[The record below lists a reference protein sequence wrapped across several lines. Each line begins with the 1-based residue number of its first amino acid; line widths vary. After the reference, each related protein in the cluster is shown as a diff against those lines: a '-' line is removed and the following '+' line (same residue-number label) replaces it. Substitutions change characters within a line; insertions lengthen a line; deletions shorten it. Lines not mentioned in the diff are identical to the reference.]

1 MKYVNEEPEVRSER
15 GNPFMP
21 ITPEATIN
29 VPPVEEMLTPFYS
42 SQAFRFMQKHA
53 AKYRR
58 ANTRAQIKLTVR
70 NAAFIAF
77 AFVMMG
83 GDAVMNVLGIM
94 ASSNTNRER
103 RVVEKTTAGK
113 ARTEAEYA
121 EMIKAEEDRAARQDD
136 ALKELHADR
145 AKAVADAAKEGRPLS
160 ISRLRIYSAR
170 EDSAES
176 KKTQAEN
183 RKRHHIGERN
193 EMVAKLEAEARAND
207 STGFEFWGLL
217 CVGAIIPFAVGMA
230 MYRAAQLQGQ
240 GRSYEVAGFM
250 GQLLAA
256 YFTACFVAH
265 EVDGMNFSP
274 FGVIVNPPA
283 MFMFGFVLYGYA
295 KIYEGVSAMLKETA
309 DVRQRTVYYHRNEL
323 VQDLRAQAEQ
333 IEVFMSIGDKLEE
346 IKGRQL
352 AARFDFNGQSSRL
365 KAQAEQA
372 SASAQ
377 SMAESQAAV
386 AELHALIPKA
396 ESAADFGRRLYEM
409 EVAGKLEYL
418 TTRAGT
424 LKAVCEMAGWGEQYG
439 TITKTMQVCREK
451 AARALQEA
459 VPPHENDEKTA
470 QLV

>member
-1 MKYVNEEPEVRSER
+1 MKYVSEEPEVRSER

-21 ITPEATIN
+21 VTPEATIN

-58 ANTRAQIKLTVR
+58 ANTRAQIKLTLR

-103 RVVEKTTAGK
+103 RVVEKTAVGK
-113 ARTEAEYA
+113 AKIDAEFA
-121 EMIKAEEDRAARQDD
+121 EMIKAEEARAARQDE
-136 ALKELHADR
+136 ALKELRADR

-183 RKRHHIGERN
+183 RKLHHIGERN
-193 EMVAKLEAEARAND
+193 GMVEKLEAEARAND

-230 MYRAAQLQGQ
+230 MYRAAQLQGE

-265 EVDGMNFSP
+265 EVDGMNFMA
-274 FGVIVNPPA
+274 FGLTVCPPA
-283 MFMFGFVLYGYA
+283 IFMFGFVLYGYA

-309 DVRQRTVYYHRNEL
+309 NVRQVTTYYYRNEL
-323 VQDLRAQAEQ
+323 VQDLLSQSKQ
-333 IEVFMSIGDKLEE
+333 IEAFMAIGDKLEE
-346 IKGRQL
+346 IKSRQL
-352 AARFDFNGQSSRL
+352 SARFDFNGQAARL

-372 SASAQ
+372 STAAQ
-377 SMAESQAAV
+377 SMAESQQAV
-386 AELHALIPKA
+386 AELHSLIPKA

-409 EVAGKLEYL
+409 EAAGKLEYL
-418 TTRAGT
+418 VSRAGT

-439 TITKTMQVCREK
+439 TVTKTMQVCREK
-451 AARALQEA
+451 AARAAQKA
-459 VPPHENDEKTA
+459 VPPTESDEKTD

>member
-1 MKYVNEEPEVRSER
+1 MKYMSDETEGRQER

-21 ITPEATIN
+21 VTPEATIN
-29 VPPVEEMLTPFYS
+29 VPPVEEMLTPFYH

-58 ANTRAQIKLTVR
+58 ANTRAQIKLTLR

-77 AFVMMG
+77 AFVMMS
-83 GDAVMNVLGIM
+83 GDSVMNVLGIM
-94 ASSNTNRER
+94 ASSKSNRER
-103 RVVEKTTAGK
+103 RVAEKTAQGK
-113 ARTEAEYA
+113 AKIEAEFA
-121 EMIKAEEDRAARQDD
+121 EMIKADESRAARQDV
-136 ALKELHADR
+136 ALAELRADR
-145 AKAVADAAKEGRPLS
+145 AKAVADAANEGRPLS

-183 RKRHHIGERN
+183 RKRDHIGERN
-193 EMVAKLEAEARAND
+193 DMIAKLEAEARAND

-256 YFTACFVAH
+256 YFTACFVSH
-265 EVDGMNFSP
+265 EVDGMNFSA
-274 FGVIVNPPA
+274 FGLTFNPPA
-283 MFMFGFVLYGYA
+283 IFMFGFVLYGYA
-295 KIYEGVSAMLKETA
+295 KIYEGVSAMLKETP

-346 IKGRQL
+346 IKSRQL
-352 AARFDFNGQSSRL
+352 SARFDFKGEAMRL
-365 KAQAEQA
+365 KAQAEH
-372 SASAQ
+372 ASAQ
-377 SMAESQAAV
+377 AQNMAESQAAV

-396 ESAADFGRRLYEM
+396 DSAADFGRRLYEM

-418 TTRAGT
+418 VTRAGT
-424 LKAVCEMAGWGEQYG
+424 LKAICEMAGWGEQYG
-439 TITKTMQVCREK
+439 TVTKTMQVCREK
-451 AARALQEA
+451 SARAAQEV
-459 VPPHENDEKTA
+459 VPPPESGEKIGE
-470 QLV
+470 

>member
-1 MKYVNEEPEVRSER
+1 MKYVREEPEARSER

-29 VPPVEEMLTPFYS
+29 VPPLETMFTEFYNDK
-42 SQAFRFMQKHA
+42 AFRFMQKHA

-58 ANTRAQIKLTVR
+58 ANTRAQLKLTVR
-70 NAAFIAF
+70 NAVFIAF
-77 AFVMMG
+77 AFVMMS

-113 ARTEAEYA
+113 AKIEAEYA
-121 EMIKAEEDRAARQDD
+121 EMIKEEEARAARQDD
-136 ALKELHADR
+136 ALKELRADR

-183 RKRHHIGERN
+183 RKRNHIGERN
-193 EMVAKLEAEARAND
+193 EMVAKLESEARAND

-217 CVGAIIPFAVGMA
+217 CVGAIIPFAVGVA

-240 GRSYEVAGFM
+240 GRTYEVAGFM

-265 EVDGMNFSP
+265 EVDGMNFSA
-274 FGVIVNPPA
+274 FGLTVNPPA
-283 MFMFGFVLYGYA
+283 VFMFGFVLYGYA
-295 KIYEGVSAMLKETA
+295 KVYEGVSAMLKETP
-309 DVRQRTVYYHRNEL
+309 DMRQRAVYYHRNEL
-323 VQDLRAQAEQ
+323 VQDLRAQTEQ
-333 IEVFMSIGDKLEE
+333 VEAFMSIGDKLEE
-346 IKGRQL
+346 IKSKQL
-352 AARFDFNGQSSRL
+352 AARFDFKGEAMRL
-365 KAQAEQA
+365 KSQAEQA
-372 SASAQ
+372 SAAAQ
-377 SMAESQAAV
+377 SMAESQSAV
-386 AELHALIPKA
+386 AELHALIPRA
-396 ESAADFGRRLYEM
+396 DTAADFGRRLYEM

-418 TTRAGT
+418 TSRAGT

-439 TITKTMQVCREK
+439 TVTKTMQICREK
-451 AARALQEA
+451 AARAAQEV
-459 VPPHENDEKTA
+459 VPPPESGEKIGE
-470 QLV
+470 

>member
-1 MKYVNEEPEVRSER
+1 MKYVNEETEVRSER

-58 ANTRAQIKLTVR
+58 ANTRAQLKLTVR

-103 RVVEKTTAGK
+103 RVVEKTAVGK
-113 ARTEAEYA
+113 AKIEAEFT
-121 EMIKAEEDRAARQDD
+121 EMIKAEEARAARQDD
-136 ALKELHADR
+136 VLKALRADR
-145 AKAVADAAKEGRPLS
+145 AKAETSAEKEGKPLS
-160 ISRLRIYSAR
+160 ITRLKVYAVR
-170 EDSAES
+170 EDSIES

-183 RKRHHIGERN
+183 GKRDHIGKRN
-193 EMVAKLEAEARAND
+193 DMIAKLEAESRAND

-265 EVDGMNFSP
+265 EVDGINFSA
-274 FGVIVNPPA
+274 FGLTVNPPA
-283 MFMFGFVLYGYA
+283 IFMFGFVLYGYA
-295 KIYEGVSAMLKETA
+295 KIYEGVSAMLKETP

-346 IKGRQL
+346 IKSRQL
-352 AARFDFNGQSSRL
+352 SARFDFKGEAMRL
-365 KAQAEQA
+365 KAQAKQA
-372 SASAQ
+372 STAAQ
-377 SMAESQAAV
+377 NMAESQAAV

-396 ESAADFGRRLYEM
+396 DSAADFGRRLYEM

-418 TTRAGT
+418 VSRAGT
-424 LKAVCEMAGWGEQYG
+424 LKAVCEIAGWGEQYG
-439 TITKTMQVCREK
+439 TVTKTMNVCREK
-451 AARALQEA
+451 AARASQEA
-459 VPPHENDEKTA
+459 VPPHESGEKIGE
-470 QLV
+470 

>member
-1 MKYVNEEPEVRSER
+1 MKYINEEPEGRNER

-21 ITPEATIN
+21 VTPEATIN

-58 ANTRAQIKLTVR
+58 ANTRAQIKLTLR

-103 RVVEKTTAGK
+103 RVVEKTAEAK
-113 ARTEAEYA
+113 AKIETEYA
-121 EMIKAEEDRAARQDD
+121 EMIKAEEARAARQDD
-136 ALKELHADR
+136 ALKELRADR

-183 RKRHHIGERN
+183 RKRHHIGERT
-193 EMVAKLEAEARAND
+193 EKVSKLEAEARDND

-240 GRSYEVAGFM
+240 GRSYEVAGFL

-265 EVDGMNFSP
+265 EVDGMNFVA
-274 FGVIVNPPA
+274 FGLTVCPPA
-283 MFMFGFVLYGYA
+283 VFMFAFVLYGYA

-309 DVRQRTVYYHRNEL
+309 DVRQRTTYYHRNEL

-333 IEVFMSIGDKLEE
+333 IEAFMGIGDKLEE
-346 IKGRQL
+346 VNKRQL
-352 AARFDFNGQSSRL
+352 AARFDFKGEAMRL
-365 KAQAEQA
+365 KAEAERA
-372 SASAQ
+372 TAQ
-377 SMAESQAAV
+377 DQNMAESQAAV

-396 ESAADFGRRLYEM
+396 DSAADFGRRLYEM

-418 TTRAGT
+418 TSRAGT

-439 TITKTMQVCREK
+439 TVTKTMNVCREK
-451 AARALQEA
+451 AARSAQDA
-459 VPPHENDEKTA
+459 VPTSEIDEKMA
-470 QLV
+470 E

>member
-1 MKYVNEEPEVRSER
+1 MKYVREEPEARSER

-29 VPPVEEMLTPFYS
+29 VPPLETMFTEFYNDK
-42 SQAFRFMQKHA
+42 AFRFMQKHA

-58 ANTRAQIKLTVR
+58 ANTRAQLKLTVR
-70 NAAFIAF
+70 NAVFIAF
-77 AFVMMG
+77 AFVMMS

-113 ARTEAEYA
+113 AKIEAEYA
-121 EMIKAEEDRAARQDD
+121 EMIKEEEARAARQDD
-136 ALKELHADR
+136 ALKELRADR

-183 RKRHHIGERN
+183 RKLHHIGERN
-193 EMVAKLEAEARAND
+193 EMVAKLESEARAND

-217 CVGAIIPFAVGMA
+217 CVGAIIPFAVGVA

-240 GRSYEVAGFM
+240 GRTYEVAGFM

-265 EVDGMNFSP
+265 EVDGMNFSA
-274 FGVIVNPPA
+274 FGLTVNPPA
-283 MFMFGFVLYGYA
+283 VFMFGFVLYGYA
-295 KIYEGVSAMLKETA
+295 KVYEGVSAMLKETP
-309 DVRQRTVYYHRNEL
+309 DMRQRAVYYHRNEL
-323 VQDLRAQAEQ
+323 VQDLRAQTEQ
-333 IEVFMSIGDKLEE
+333 VEAFMSIGDKLEE
-346 IKGRQL
+346 IKSKQL
-352 AARFDFNGQSSRL
+352 AARFDFKGEAMRL
-365 KAQAEQA
+365 KSQAEQA
-372 SASAQ
+372 SAAAQ
-377 SMAESQAAV
+377 SMAESQSAV
-386 AELHALIPKA
+386 AELHALIPRA
-396 ESAADFGRRLYEM
+396 DTAADFGRRLYEM

-418 TTRAGT
+418 TSRAGT

-439 TITKTMQVCREK
+439 TVTKTMQICREK
-451 AARALQEA
+451 SARAAQEV
-459 VPPHENDEKTA
+459 VPPPESGEKIGE
-470 QLV
+470 

>member
-1 MKYVNEEPEVRSER
+1 MKYVREEPEARSER

-29 VPPVEEMLTPFYS
+29 VPPLETMFTEFYNDK
-42 SQAFRFMQKHA
+42 AFRFMQKHA

-58 ANTRAQIKLTVR
+58 ANTRAQLKLTVR
-70 NAAFIAF
+70 NAVFIAF
-77 AFVMMG
+77 AFVMMS

-113 ARTEAEYA
+113 AKIEAEYA
-121 EMIKAEEDRAARQDD
+121 EMIKEEEARAARQDD
-136 ALKELHADR
+136 ALKELRADR

-183 RKRHHIGERN
+183 RKRNHIGERN
-193 EMVAKLEAEARAND
+193 EMVAKLESEARAND

-217 CVGAIIPFAVGMA
+217 CVGAIIPFAVGVA

-240 GRSYEVAGFM
+240 GRTYEVAGFM

-265 EVDGMNFSP
+265 EVDGMNFSA
-274 FGVIVNPPA
+274 FGLTVNPPA
-283 MFMFGFVLYGYA
+283 VFMFGFVLYGYA
-295 KIYEGVSAMLKETA
+295 KVYEGVSAMLKETP
-309 DVRQRTVYYHRNEL
+309 DMRQRAVYYHRNEL
-323 VQDLRAQAEQ
+323 VQDLRAQTEQ
-333 IEVFMSIGDKLEE
+333 VEAFMSIGDKLEE
-346 IKGRQL
+346 IKSKQL
-352 AARFDFNGQSSRL
+352 AARFDFKGEAMRL
-365 KAQAEQA
+365 KSQAEQA
-372 SASAQ
+372 SAAAQ
-377 SMAESQAAV
+377 SMAESQSAV
-386 AELHALIPKA
+386 AELHALIPRA
-396 ESAADFGRRLYEM
+396 DTAADFGRRLYEM

-418 TTRAGT
+418 TSRAGT

-439 TITKTMQVCREK
+439 TVTKTMQICREK
-451 AARALQEA
+451 SARAAQEV
-459 VPPHENDEKTA
+459 VPPPESGEKIGE
-470 QLV
+470 

>member
-1 MKYVNEEPEVRSER
+1 MKYVSEEPEVRSER

-29 VPPVEEMLTPFYS
+29 VPPVEEMLTPFYR

-58 ANTRAQIKLTVR
+58 ANTRAQLKLTVR
-70 NAAFIAF
+70 NAVFIAF

-103 RVVEKTTAGK
+103 RVVEKTTASK
-113 ARTEAEYA
+113 AKIEAEYA
-121 EMIKAEEDRAARQDD
+121 EMIKAEDARAARQDN
-136 ALKELHADR
+136 ALKELRADR
-145 AKAVADAAKEGRPLS
+145 AKAEKDAEKESRPLS

-170 EDSAES
+170 EDSIES

-183 RKRHHIGERN
+183 RKRDHIGKRN
-193 EMVAKLEAEARAND
+193 DMIAKREADARAND

-217 CVGAIIPFAVGMA
+217 CVGAIIPFAVGLA
-230 MYRAAQLQGQ
+230 MYRAAQQQGDS
-240 GRSYEVAGFM
+240 RSYEVAGFM

-265 EVDGMNFSP
+265 EVDGLNFTA
-274 FGVIVNPPA
+274 FGVTVCPPA
-283 MFMFGFVLYGYA
+283 IFMFAFVLYGYA

-309 DVRQRTVYYHRNEL
+309 DVRQRTTYYHRNEL
-323 VQDLRAQAEQ
+323 VQDLRAQVDQ
-333 IEVFMSIGDKLEE
+333 IEAFMGIGDKLEE
-346 IKGRQL
+346 IKSRQL
-352 AARFDFNGQSSRL
+352 AARFDFKGEAMRL
-365 KAQAEQA
+365 KAEAERATAQAQN
-372 SASAQ
+372 
-377 SMAESQAAV
+377 MAESKSAV

-424 LKAVCEMAGWGEQYG
+424 LKSVCEMAGWGEQYG
-439 TITKTMQVCREK
+439 TITKTMNVCREK
-451 AARALQEA
+451 AARAVQEA
-459 VPPHENDEKTA
+459 VPPPENDEKMSE
-470 QLV
+470 LV

>member
-1 MKYVNEEPEVRSER
+1 MKYVSEETEVRSER
-15 GNPFMP
+15 ANPFIP
-21 ITPEATIN
+21 ITPDATIN
-29 VPPVEEMLTPFYS
+29 VPPVETMFTEFYNDK
-42 SQAFRFMQKHA
+42 AFRFMQRHA
-53 AKYRR
+53 AKYRH
-58 ANTRAQIKLTVR
+58 ANTRAQIKLTLR
-70 NAAFIAF
+70 NAVFIAF
-77 AFVMMG
+77 AFVMMS

-103 RVVEKTTAGK
+103 RVVEKTSAGK
-113 ARTEAEYA
+113 AKIEAEYA
-121 EMIKAEEDRAARQDD
+121 EMIKAEEARAARQDD
-136 ALKELHADR
+136 ALAELRADR

-193 EMVAKLEAEARAND
+193 DMIAKMEADARAND
-207 STGFEFWGLL
+207 SMGFEFWGLL

-240 GRSYEVAGFM
+240 GRSYEVAGFV

-265 EVDGMNFSP
+265 EVDGMNFSA
-274 FGVIVNPPA
+274 FGLTVNPPA
-283 MFMFGFVLYGYA
+283 VFMFGFVLYGYA
-295 KIYEGVSAMLKETA
+295 KVYEGVSAILKETP

-346 IKGRQL
+346 IKSRQL
-352 AARFDFNGQSSRL
+352 SARFDFKGEAMRL
-365 KAQAEQA
+365 KAQAEHA
-372 SASAQ
+372 SAAAQ
-377 SMAESQAAV
+377 NMAESQAAV

-396 ESAADFGRRLYEM
+396 DSAADFGRRLYEM
-409 EVAGKLEYL
+409 ELAGKLEYL
-418 TTRAGT
+418 TSRAGT

-439 TITKTMQVCREK
+439 TVTKTMQVCREK
-451 AARALQEA
+451 SARAAQEV
-459 VPPHENDEKTA
+459 VPPPESGEKIGE
-470 QLV
+470 